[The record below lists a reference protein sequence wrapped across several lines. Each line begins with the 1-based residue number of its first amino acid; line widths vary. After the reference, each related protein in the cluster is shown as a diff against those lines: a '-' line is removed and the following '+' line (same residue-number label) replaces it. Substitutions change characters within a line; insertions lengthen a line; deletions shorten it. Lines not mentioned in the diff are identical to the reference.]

1 MFSNNHRAFIFS
13 SNLGRAHDYDPAIF
27 PLARLK
33 RKDTLEAG
41 KLFISTSLREI
52 TMARQLILNPL
63 EFQRVF
69 RDVEHQ
75 CER

>member
-1 MFSNNHRAFIFS
+1 MSSNNRRAFVVS
-13 SNLGRAHDYDPAIF
+13 SNLGRAHDYDPTIF

-52 TMARQLILNPL
+52 TMARQLIQNQT
-63 EFQRVF
+63 EFHRVF
-69 RDVEHQ
+69 HDVEAQ